1 MKKSKLDLD
10 DLSWVDEI
18 LAVDCYGT
26 TEVAED
32 ATRYKEEEEE

>member
-1 MKKSKLDLD
+1 MKKNSIDLN

-26 TEVAED
+26 TVAED